1 MSLELE
7 DLIHLVYFKFR
18 YFNGLTID
26 EANDKSSFV
35 GPLEPK
41 KLFILPILPQSY
53 GKIFLGISCIKY
65 MHKLVND

>member
-7 DLIHLVYFKFR
+7 SLNLLVYFKFR

-41 KLFILPILPQSY
+41 IVYFAHFAPKLWQNFSRH
-53 GKIFLGISCIKY
+53 F
-65 MHKLVND
+65 MHKIYA